1 MKPTFRPVV
10 YAHHK
15 RQDGTFNVKIN
26 VYFNGKE
33 RRLPTT
39 IYCTKNDLT
48 RTHHIKNQ
56 DILNKCNVLIAQ
68 MHNAVADIS
77 IFDLEGRDVD
87 WLVNRI
93 RGKLRASTFRLDFFL
108 FAQEYIAGKN
118 AGTRSLYRSAL
129 NAFADYI
136 KKDAIDINDITK
148 QMIVGFVDFCECR
161 NKISKCSKVEGYKV
175 TVKKKK
181 KGLTTSA
188 YVGRLATI
196 FKAAKA
202 KYNDGDEDI
211 VLIPRSPFDNI
222 SIEKEHTDGQKP
234 LPAKVVQELISCQT
248 DKVNSYRL
256 SLDVMVVSF
265 GLMGINVADLY
276 EAKPPKD
283 GILYYNRA
291 KTKERRPDKAA
302 MQVKVPVVLQPYLE
316 RLGAGTDREYWLPRL
331 RELSYDRKFA
341 SRVVNYHIENWCK
354 KQDIERFTT
363 YALRKTWA
371 TLARST
377 GADKSLVDE
386 CIGHTGDFVLT
397 DIYALKPYD
406 KMAELNEKVLE
417 KCSV

>member
-93 RGKLRASTFRLDFFL
+93 RGKLRASTFRLDFFQ
-108 FAQEYIAGKN
+108 FAQEYLAGKN
-118 AGTRSLYRSAL
+118 AGTRSTYQSAV
-129 NAFADYI
+129 NAFASYL
-136 KKDAIDINDITK
+136 KKDSIDINDITK
-148 QMIVGFVDFCECR
+148 QMIVKFADFCEVR
-161 NKISKCSKVEGYKV
+161 NKISKCGQEDVYKA
-175 TVKKKK
+175 TSKKKK
-181 KGLTTSA
+181 KGITTAA
-188 YVGRLATI
+188 YLSKLATI

-202 KYNDGDEDI
+202 KYNDNDEDV
-211 VLIPRSPFDNI
+211 VLIPRSPFDNVKV
-222 SIEKEHTDGQKP
+222 ETAQNEGQVA
-234 LPAKVVQELISCQT
+234 LPQETMQLLISEPVERLN
-248 DKVNSYRL
+248 KYRIAIDAL
-256 SLDVMVVSF
+256 VVSF
-265 GLMGINVADLY
+265 GLMGMNMADLY

-283 GILYYNRA
+283 GVLCYNRR
-291 KTKERRPDKAA
+291 KTRERRQDKAE
-302 MQVKVPVVLQPYLE
+302 MRVPVPAELLPFLE
-316 RLGAGTDREYWLPRL
+316 RLGAGTDKECWLPRL
-331 RELSYDRKFA
+331 REIAYCRQKTA
-341 SRVVNYHIENWCK
+341 VNVNYHIANWCAAHK
-354 KQDIERFTT
+354 VERFTT
-363 YALRKTWA
+363 YAVRKAWA

-386 CIGHTGDFVLT
+386 CIGHTGDYVLT

-406 KMAELNEKVLE
+406 KMAELNRMVLAMFQW
-417 KCSV
+417 